1 MLIEPVDLRQIDRE
15 AANIYEAAI
24 VAAKRARQINDE
36 NKIEYNALVSTIPTT
51 AGDEEGEEFDNPAQ
65 LKIALDFEKRE
76 KPHIQALYELLDGE
90 VGFDYKN
97 KPEVE

>member
-1 MLIEPVDLRQIDRE
+1 MFIEPVDLRQIDKE

-36 NKIEYNALVSTIPTT
+36 NKIEYNALISTIPTT

-76 KPHIQALYELLDGE
+76 KPHIQALHELLESEIEFSFKD
-90 VGFDYKN
+90 N
-97 KPEVE
+97 PETE